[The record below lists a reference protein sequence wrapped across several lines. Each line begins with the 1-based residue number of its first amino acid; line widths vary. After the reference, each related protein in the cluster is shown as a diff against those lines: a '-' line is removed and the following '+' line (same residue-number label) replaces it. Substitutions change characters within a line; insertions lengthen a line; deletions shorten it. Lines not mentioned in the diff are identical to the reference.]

1 MAGLFNTIAKRL
13 RKVAF
18 SFREKPQAKVDDYV
32 LEHFLFYHGLVGSSP
47 DNQRSF
53 RDVKQDVYDAID
65 NGSSL
70 QLGIA
75 LKLQPLWW
83 DDKLKTIF
91 DAAPNQSK
99 AVELL
104 LPELEDTS
112 WPNQSDPLGH
122 PDWIVR
128 ANAANVLAHLQVHR
142 SDERISRALSD
153 TVDNGSAA
161 FCHIAYALG
170 RLSTE
175 RSKEALSQQ
184 INTDEHWFRVD
195 VAGALAASTR
205 EDIYELLSEAL
216 FSDHP
221 LQDYTA
227 VAIARH
233 RKLTQFINSSS
244 AIVQDGGCA
253 LVIGLLQ
260 ASDQTFNAELIE
272 ELNLAD
278 LLPQIISLAD
288 QAPNPLRIRAA
299 MLLAKWIAEQNQFS
313 SGNKHQQELDELF
326 KKHSSPETTQ
336 LLLKNLNVDNTQNKS
351 LSACNQRHAIH
362 LIGELRVQEA
372 LPELLTML
380 DKGVGPVDVIVES
393 LEELGDVSATKQL
406 VAMVGRLVDLDD
418 RVSRLASKQPVAEEK
433 DAEAKTYWQILKAL
447 GNLPAPNSITLL
459 TTATNDFAP
468 DKRER
473 ALTSL
478 ISAYEK
484 NSALMSKTSIQEV
497 LKKGIADQSPG
508 IRVVALDGVAR
519 LNVIELLEQVLDA
532 FAAREI
538 SVTKQAKAAL
548 SELWAQ
554 EHSAK
559 IKSEIQARLKK
570 ETDEF
575 KRKKLQ
581 EFLDSEQAN

>member
-13 RKVAF
+13 RQVAF

-32 LEHFLFYHGLVGSSP
+32 LEHFLYYHGLVGSSP

-91 DAAPNQSK
+91 DAAPNKTK

-104 LPELEDTS
+104 LPDLDDTT
-112 WPNQSDPLGH
+112 WPNHSDPLGH

-128 ANAANVLAHLQVHR
+128 ANAANVLAHLKIDR
-142 SDERISRALSD
+142 ADERISRALSD

-161 FCHIAYALG
+161 FCHMTYALG
-170 RLSTE
+170 RLSTD
-175 RSKEALSQQ
+175 RAKEALSKL

-205 EDIYELLSEAL
+205 EDVYELLSEAL

-233 RKLTQFINSSS
+233 RKPSQFINSSS
-244 AIVQDGGCA
+244 SVVQDGGCA

-260 ASDQTFNAELIE
+260 ASGQTFNAELIE
-272 ELNLAD
+272 ESRLED
-278 LLPQIISLAD
+278 LLPQISALAD
-288 QAPNPLRIRAA
+288 QAPNPMRIRAA
-299 MLLAKWIAEQNQFS
+299 MLLTEWVAKQNQFS
-313 SGNKHQQELDELF
+313 PSNKQQEFDNLV
-326 KKHSSPETTQ
+326 KKYSSPEMAKI
-336 LLLKNLNVDNTQNKS
+336 LIESLKDSDWQDKS
-351 LSACNQRHAIH
+351 WSACNQRHAIH
-362 LIGELRVQEA
+362 LIGELNVQKA
-372 LPELLTML
+372 LPELLRML
-380 DKGVGPVDVIVES
+380 DQGVGPVDVIVES
-393 LEELGDVSATKQL
+393 LEELGDLSATTPL
-406 VAMVGRLVDLDD
+406 IAMVGKLVNLDD
-418 RVSRLASKQPVAEEK
+418 RVSRLASKQPVAEEN
-433 DAEAKTYWQILKAL
+433 DTEAKTYWQILKAL
-447 GNLPAPNSITLL
+447 GNLPAPNSMTLL
-459 TTATNDFAP
+459 TSATNDFAP

-473 ALTSL
+473 ALVSL

-484 NSALMSKTSIQEV
+484 NSSLMSKTSMQEV
-497 LKKGIADQSPG
+497 LKKGIADSSPG
-508 IRVVALDGVAR
+508 MRVVALEGVSR

-532 FAAREI
+532 FGAREI
-538 SVTKQAKAAL
+538 SVAKQAKVTL
-548 SELWAQ
+548 SELWEQGHA
-554 EHSAK
+554 AK

-570 ETDEF
+570 ESDEF

-581 EFLDSEQAN
+581 EFLDSQQAI

>member
-1 MAGLFNTIAKRL
+1 MAGLLNTIAKRL
-13 RKVAF
+13 RQVAF

-91 DAAPNQSK
+91 DAAPDKNK

-104 LPELEDTS
+104 LPTLEDTT

-122 PDWIVR
+122 PEWIVR
-128 ANAANVLAHLQVHR
+128 ANAANVLAHLKIER
-142 SDERISRALSD
+142 ADERISRALSD

-170 RLSTE
+170 RLSTD
-175 RSKEALSQQ
+175 RSKDALAAL
-184 INTDEHWFRVD
+184 INTDEHWLRVD
-195 VAGALAASTR
+195 VAGALAAATR
-205 EDIYELLSEAL
+205 EDIYEFLSEAL

-233 RKLTQFINSSS
+233 RKPTQFINSSTP
-244 AIVQDGGCA
+244 IIQDGGCA

-260 ASDQTFNAELIE
+260 ASNQTFNAELIE
-272 ELNLAD
+272 ELQLAD

-299 MLLAKWIAEQNQFS
+299 ILLTQWIAKQNQFS
-313 SGNKHQQELDELF
+313 SSKNHQQQLDDLL
-326 KKHSSPETTQ
+326 KKYESTEITK
-336 LLLKNLNVDNTQNKS
+336 LLLKYLKADDAQNKS
-351 LSACNQRHAIH
+351 WSACNQRHAIH
-362 LIGELRVQEA
+362 LIGELKVQKA
-372 LPELLTML
+372 LPELLSML
-380 DKGVGPVDVIVES
+380 DKGIGPVDVIVES

-406 VAMVGRLVDLDD
+406 VAMIGKLVDLDD
-418 RVSRLASKQPVAEEK
+418 RTARLASKQPVAEEK
-433 DAEAKTYWQILKAL
+433 EAEAKTYWQILKAL
-447 GNLPAPNSITLL
+447 GNLPAANSITLL

-484 NSALMSKTSIQEV
+484 NNSLMSKTSVQEV
-497 LKKGIADQSPG
+497 LKKGIADSSAG

-532 FAAREI
+532 VDAREI
-538 SVTKQAKAAL
+538 SVSKQAKVAL

-554 EHSAK
+554 DHSAK

-581 EFLDSEQAN
+581 EFLDSVQAN

>member
-13 RKVAF
+13 RQVAF

-53 RDVKQDVYDAID
+53 RDVKQDVFDAID

-70 QLGIA
+70 QLSIA
-75 LKLQPLWW
+75 LKLPPLWW

-91 DAAPNQSK
+91 DEVANKTK

-104 LPELEDTS
+104 LPELDDKS
-112 WPNQSDPLGH
+112 WPHESDPLGH
-122 PDWIVR
+122 PEWIVR
-128 ANAANVLAHLQVHR
+128 ANAANVLAHLKIERADQ
-142 SDERISRALSD
+142 RISRALRD
-153 TVDNGSAA
+153 TVDNGRAA

-175 RSKEALSQQ
+175 RSKEALKDL
-184 INTDEHWFRVD
+184 INTEEHWFRVD
-195 VAGALAASTR
+195 VAGALAASNR
-205 EDIYELLSEAL
+205 EDVYQLLSEAL

-233 RKLTQFINSSS
+233 RKPAQFINSSTS
-244 AIVQDGGCA
+244 IVEDGGCA

-260 ASDQTFNAELIE
+260 ASVQTFNTELIE
-272 ELNLAD
+272 ELQLAG
-278 LLPQIISLAD
+278 LLPAIVSLAD

-299 MLLAKWIAEQNQFS
+299 MLLTQWIATQNQFS
-313 SGNKHQQELDELF
+313 SSKTHQQELENLI
-326 KKHSSPETTQ
+326 KRYESPEIAK
-336 LLLKNLNVDNTQNKS
+336 LLRENLNPDNWQNNS
-351 LSACNQRHAIH
+351 WSACNQRHAIH
-362 LIGELRVQEA
+362 LIGELKVQQA
-372 LPELLTML
+372 LPDLLTML
-380 DKGVGPVDVIVES
+380 DKGIGPVDVIVEA
-393 LEELGDVSATKQL
+393 LEEVGDISATQQL
-406 VAMVGRLVDLDD
+406 VAMVSRLVDLDD
-418 RVSRLASKQPVAEEK
+418 RVNKLASKQPVAEEK
-433 DAEAKTYWQILKAL
+433 EAEAKTYWQILKAL
-447 GNLPAPNSITLL
+447 GNLPAPNSMTLL

-468 DKRER
+468 DKREQ
-473 ALTSL
+473 ALASL

-484 NSALMSKTSIQEV
+484 NSSLMSKTSIQEV
-497 LKKGIADQSPG
+497 LKKGIADSSSG
-508 IRVVALDGVAR
+508 MRVVALDGVAR
-519 LNVIELLEQVLDA
+519 LNIIELLDQVLDA

-538 SVTKQAKAAL
+538 SVAKQAKAAL

-554 EHSAK
+554 DHADK
-559 IKSEIQARLKK
+559 IKSEVQTKLKK

-581 EFLDSEQAN
+581 EFLDSEEAI

>member
-13 RKVAF
+13 RQVAF

-53 RDVKQDVYDAID
+53 RDVKQDVSDAID

-91 DAAPNQSK
+91 DAVPDKNK

-104 LPELEDTS
+104 LPVLDDTS

-122 PDWIVR
+122 PEWIVR
-128 ANAANVLAHLQVHR
+128 ANAANVLAHMQIEHA
-142 SDERISRALSD
+142 DERISRALSD

-170 RLSTE
+170 KLSTG
-175 RSKEALSQQ
+175 RAKDALKEL

-195 VAGALAASTR
+195 VAGALAASNR
-205 EDIYELLSEAL
+205 EDIYESMAEAM

-233 RKLTQFINSSS
+233 RNPTQFINSSIP
-244 AIVQDGGCA
+244 IVQDGGCA
-253 LVIGLLQ
+253 LIIGLLQ
-260 ASDQTFNAELIE
+260 ASDQTFNAELVE
-272 ELNLAD
+272 DLKLPD
-278 LLPQIISLAD
+278 LLSKIKSLAD
-288 QAPNPLRIRAA
+288 QAPNPIRIRATL
-299 MLLAKWIAEQNQFS
+299 LLAQWIAKQNQFS
-313 SGNKHQQELDELF
+313 SSKTDQQELDSLVE
-326 KKHSSPETTQ
+326 KYKSSDVAN
-336 LLLKNLNVDNTQNKS
+336 LLISSLKIDDSQNNS
-351 LSACNQRHAIH
+351 WAACNQRHAVH
-362 LIGELRVQEA
+362 LIGELKVQKA
-372 LPELLTML
+372 LPELLAML
-380 DKGVGPVDVIVES
+380 DKGDGSVDLVVES
-393 LEELGDVSATKQL
+393 LEELGDLSATTHL
-406 VAMVGRLVDLDD
+406 VAMVGKLVDLND
-418 RVSRLASKQPVAEEK
+418 RVNKLASKKPVAEDNE
-433 DAEAKTYWQILKAL
+433 AEAKTYWQILKAL
-447 GNLPAPNSITLL
+447 GNLPAPNSMTLL
-459 TTATNDFAP
+459 TTASNDFAP

-473 ALTSL
+473 ALMSL

-484 NSALMSKTSIQEV
+484 NSALMSKTTVQEI
-497 LKKGIADQSPG
+497 LKKGIADSSSG
-508 IRVVALDGVAR
+508 VRVVALDGVAR

-532 FAAREI
+532 FDAREI
-538 SVTKQAKAAL
+538 SVSKQAKAAL

-554 EHSAK
+554 EHASE

-581 EFLDSEQAN
+581 EFLDSEQAI

>member
-13 RKVAF
+13 RQVAF

-53 RDVKQDVYDAID
+53 RDVKQDVFDAID

-70 QLGIA
+70 QFGIA

-83 DDKLKTIF
+83 DDKLKTII
-91 DAAPNQSK
+91 DAAPNQAK
-99 AVELL
+99 AVDLL
-104 LPELEDTS
+104 LPQLDDTT
-112 WPNQSDPLGH
+112 WPNESDPLGH
-122 PDWIVR
+122 PEWIVR
-128 ANAANVLAHLQVHR
+128 ANAANVLAHLKIER
-142 SDERISRALSD
+142 ADERISRALSD

-170 RLSTE
+170 RLSTDK
-175 RSKEALSQQ
+175 SKDALTKL

-195 VAGALAASTR
+195 VAGALAASNR
-205 EDIYELLSEAL
+205 EDVYELLSEAL

-233 RKLTQFINSSS
+233 RKPPVFIDSSIS
-244 AIVQDGGCA
+244 LVQDGGCA

-260 ASDQTFNAELIE
+260 ASNQTFNAELIE
-272 ELNLAD
+272 ELQLAD
-278 LLPQIISLAD
+278 LLPQIIALAD
-288 QAPNPLRIRAA
+288 QSPNPLRIRAA
-299 MLLAKWIAEQNQFS
+299 ILLTQWIAKQNQFS
-313 SGNKHQQELDELF
+313 ASNKQQQDLDELV
-326 KKHSSPETTQ
+326 KKYSSPEIEK
-336 LLLKNLNVDNTQNKS
+336 LLLKNLKADSSKNIS
-351 LSACNQRHAIH
+351 WAACNQRHAIH
-362 LIGELRVQEA
+362 LIGELKVQQA
-372 LPELLTML
+372 LPELLSLL
-380 DKGVGPVDVIVES
+380 DKGGGPVDAIVES
-393 LEELGDVSATKQL
+393 LEELGDVSATTQL
-406 VAMVGRLVDLDD
+406 VVMVGKLVNLDE
-418 RVSRLASKQPVAEEK
+418 RVNRLASKQPVAEGK

-447 GNLPAPNSITLL
+447 GNLPAPNSVTLL

-484 NSALMSKTSIQEV
+484 NSSLMSKTSMQEV
-497 LKKGIADQSPG
+497 LKKGIADPSSG
-508 IRVVALDGVAR
+508 MRVVALDGAAR
-519 LNVIELLEQVLDA
+519 LNVIDLLEQVLDA
-532 FAAREI
+532 FDAREI
-538 SVTKQAKAAL
+538 SVSKQARAAL

-554 EHSAK
+554 DHAST
-559 IKSEIQARLKK
+559 IKKEIQARLKK

-581 EFLDSEQAN
+581 EFLDAERAI